1 MLTEITD
8 YAARA
13 RARLLEQYKGRA
25 KLAALVAAFAGRVQD
40 LEVALFDLIDQTSI
54 GTAVGVWLERLGAI
68 VGEPKD
74 GALEVLYRRYV
85 RARVRA
91 NRSTGTY
98 EDVIAVVTEWNGAV
112 PFAGLELTELGRA
125 SFHVDLSDPD
135 VDNTHA
141 LRLVRLLSSTRA
153 AGVGCQMLWQLDAST
168 KVFTFATGSG
178 LEADSDAGF
187 GDTGNPS
194 TGGGLRSVAIV

>member
-13 RARLLEQYKGRA
+13 RARLLEQYKSRP
-25 KLAALVAAFAGRVQD
+25 KFSALVAAFAGRVQD
-40 LEVALFDLIDQTSI
+40 LEVALFDLIDQTSV

-74 GALEVLYRRYV
+74 GALEALYRRYV
-85 RARVRA
+85 RARIRA
-91 NRSTGTY
+91 NRSLGTY
-98 EDVIAVVTEWNGAV
+98 EDVIAVVTEWYGATF
-112 PFAGLELTELGRA
+112 PDLQLTELGRA
-125 SFHVDLSDPD
+125 SFHVDLNDPD

-153 AGVGCQMLWQLDAST
+153 AGIGCQMLWQLDGSS
-168 KVFTFATGSG
+168 KVFTFATSSS
-178 LEADSDAGF
+178 LEADALAGF
-187 GDTGNPS
+187 GDTANPA